1 MSMEL
6 KNKQAK
12 VYMVCGK
19 ARHGKDTLASY
30 MKEEFEKEGKSTI
43 ILHFS
48 TYIKD
53 YAKMISSWDGSEDT
67 KPREL
72 LQVLG
77 TDIIRNKVDELLFIN
92 RIKEDIK
99 VYSFFFDI
107 VIIADTRFELEV
119 TEIKNNF
126 KDVSVIHINRPY
138 FEEELNSKQKK
149 HRTETGLDNF
159 DDYDFKVV
167 NDKQKEALIKE
178 AKKIIGE

>member
-1 MSMEL
+1 MKL
-6 KNKQAK
+6 KDKQAK

-30 MKEEFEKEGKSTI
+30 MKNEFEKEGKSAI

-53 YAKMISSWDGSEDT
+53 YAKMISTWDGSEET

-99 VYSFFFDI
+99 VYSFFFDV
-107 VIIADTRFELEV
+107 VIIADTRLEI
-119 TEIKNNF
+119 EINEINNEF
-126 KDVSVIHINRPY
+126 NDVSVIHINRPY
-138 FEEELNSKQKK
+138 FEEELNSKQKQ

-159 DDYDFKVV
+159 NNYDFKVI
-167 NDKQKEALIKE
+167 NDKEKEALIGE
-178 AKKIIGE
+178 AIKIIGE